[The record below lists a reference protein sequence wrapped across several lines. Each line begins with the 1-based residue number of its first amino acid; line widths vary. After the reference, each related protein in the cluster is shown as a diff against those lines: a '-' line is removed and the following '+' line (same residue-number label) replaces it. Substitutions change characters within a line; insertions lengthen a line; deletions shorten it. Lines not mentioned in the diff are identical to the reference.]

1 MLGLMQDW
9 PLTVDKILDHA
20 KNWHPNREV
29 VTRSVEGPIER
40 TTYGAIHG
48 RAKRVS
54 NALKAWGVQPG
65 DRIATLA
72 WNTADHIE
80 TWYGIM
86 GIGAVC
92 HTLNPRLFP
101 EQLVYIINHA
111 GDRIIF
117 VDLTFVPLLDAI
129 LTHCPSVE
137 RVVIM
142 TDADHMPQTRLPVVE
157 CYESVLEQSSEDI
170 EWGGFDEQTACGL
183 CYTSGTTGNP
193 KGVLYSHRSN
203 FIHTLL
209 GLQSTVLGATPK
221 EVILPVVPMFHANAW
236 GIAFGGPAA
245 GSKLVMPGAR
255 MDGPAIYELLET
267 EGVTFSAAVPTVWQG
282 LLNHLRENNLKLST
296 VKRVLIGGAAVPESM
311 IRAFHDEFGVEVL
324 QGWGMTE
331 TSPIGTLS
339 NMTPELAALPFEEQL
354 KWRVKQGTPPL
365 GVELKLKNYAGQ
377 DMPHDGSTYG
387 RLMIKGPTIARAYF
401 RDEGGEILDNEGF
414 FDTGDVSTIDDHG
427 FMQITDRAKDVIK
440 SGGEWISS
448 IEIENLAVGHPKVA
462 LAAVIGAAHPKWDER
477 PVLLIKLKDG
487 ETENKQEHLDF
498 LQGKIAKWWMP
509 DDVVFMA
516 DIPLGATGKIDKKL
530 LREQMKDYR
539 LPTAG

>member
-40 TTYGAIHG
+40 TTYGDIHG

-54 NALKAWGVQPG
+54 NALKAWNVQPG

-80 TWYGIM
+80 AWYGIM

-111 GDRIIF
+111 ADRIIF

-129 LTHCPSVE
+129 LPHCPSVE

-142 TDADHMPQTRLPVVE
+142 TDADHMPQTKLPVVE
-157 CYESVLEQSSEDI
+157 CYETVLEQSSEDV
-170 EWGGFDEQTACGL
+170 EWGGFEENTACGL

-462 LAAVIGAAHPKWDER
+462 LAAVIGSAHPKWDER
-477 PVLLIKLKDG
+477 PVLLIKLKEG
-487 ETENKQEHLDF
+487 ETEDKQEHLDF
-498 LQGKIAKWWMP
+498 LVGKIAKWWMP
-509 DDVVFMA
+509 DDVVFLA